1 MTSFIAKFFGR
12 FSRGVG
18 IDLGTANTLVHV
30 KGRGILLNE
39 PSVIAL
45 DTDSGKVLAVGEE
58 AKQMLGRTPSSII
71 ANRPLRS
78 GVIADFD
85 QTLAMLKYF
94 IDKVQKVSGIYP
106 PVCIGIPSG
115 VTEVEE
121 RAVREAAMKAG
132 ASEAFTLEEPH
143 AAAIGAG
150 LPVDEAIGSMIVD
163 IGGGTSEVA
172 VLSLGG
178 VVTSKSVRT
187 AGDKLDDAIVT
198 HLKKAHSLLIGSK
211 TAEEIKIEIGSA
223 YSLGRHEMSYEA
235 RGRDLVTGLPK
246 GILISSQEIREAM
259 SDCMKEI
266 VEAIKFTLEI
276 TPPELAA
283 DIMDNGIFLAG
294 GGALIRGLDE
304 LISKEIEIKVNI
316 AAEPLCCV
324 VKGCAHALDEMEKS
338 PALRKVLM
346 NSSYR
351 HDMEKK

>member
-1 MTSFIAKFFGR
+1 MTTFLTKFFGK
-12 FSRGVG
+12 FSKGIG

-30 KGRGILLNE
+30 RGRGILLNE

-45 DTDSGKVLAVGEE
+45 DADTNTVLAVGEE

-94 IDKVQKVSGIYP
+94 INKVQRISGIYP

-121 RAVREAAMKAG
+121 RAVREAAIKAG

-150 LPVDEAIGSMIVD
+150 LPVDEPIGSLIVD
-163 IGGGTSEVA
+163 IGGGTCEVA

-178 VVTSKSVRT
+178 IVTSKSLRT
-187 AGDKLDDAIVT
+187 AGDKIDDAIIAY
-198 HLKKAHSLLIGSK
+198 LKKNFSLLIGQK

-223 YSLGRHEMSYEA
+223 YPLGRNEMSFEA
-235 RGRDLVTGLPK
+235 RGRDMISGLPK
-246 GILISSQEIREAM
+246 ALVVRSEDIREAI
-259 SDCMKEI
+259 SPCVKEI
-266 VEAIKFTLEI
+266 VDTIKLTLEG
-276 TPPELAA
+276 TPPELGS

-304 LISKEIEIKVNI
+304 LIAKELNIRVNI
-316 AAEPLCCV
+316 ATDPMDCV
-324 VKGCAHALDEMEKS
+324 VKGTAHALIEMEKS
-338 PALRKVLM
+338 PALRKILM
-346 NSSYR
+346 MSSYD
-351 HDMEKK
+351 HDLKA